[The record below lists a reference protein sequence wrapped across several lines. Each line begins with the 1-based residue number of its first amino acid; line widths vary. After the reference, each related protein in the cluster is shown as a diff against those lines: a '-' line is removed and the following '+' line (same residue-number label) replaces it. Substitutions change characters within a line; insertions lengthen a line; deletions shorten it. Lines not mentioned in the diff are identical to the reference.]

1 MQPLPATRYRIQSI
15 DVLRGLIMIIMALDH
30 VRDFFH
36 RADSIGVNVGLD
48 PTNLQTTSPFLFFTR
63 WITHYCAPT
72 FVFLAGTSAFIMGQ
86 KKTKSELSSF
96 LIKRGLWLV
105 FVEVIIITLSWTFDP
120 LYHVFILQVIWAI
133 GISMIILGLLVWL
146 PWRIIFLLG
155 LIIVFGHNLI
165 DYPSLNKGLK
175 GGLLADLIYF
185 GNFTFYPLGGNRV
198 LAIIYAFLPW
208 TGVMTLGYCFGK
220 LFIQGVDPAW
230 RRKVLLQLGVAI
242 TILFFV
248 LRFINMYGDP
258 VPWTQQFRG
267 SVFTFLSFFNLNK
280 YPPSLMFLCMTIGP
294 AIIFL
299 ALIEKIQNKFTAIT
313 NIYGRVP
320 MFYYILHFYI
330 IHTLV
335 VIVFYIQGFGSKDII
350 TPNSPFLFKP
360 PGFGVPLLGV
370 YAIWIFVVLLLYPVC
385 KKYDRY
391 KTANIREKW
400 WLNYI

>member
-1 MQPLPATRYRIQSI
+1 
-15 DVLRGLIMIIMALDH
+15 MIIMALDH

-36 RADSIGVNVGLD
+36 KANSIGVNVGID
-48 PTNLQTTSPFLFFTR
+48 PTNLQITTPFLFFTR
-63 WITHYCAPT
+63 WITHYCAPA

-120 LYHVFILQVIWAI
+120 LFHVFILQVIWAI

-165 DYPSLNKGLK
+165 DYPSISKGLK
-175 GGLLADLIYF
+175 GGVLADLAYF
-185 GNFTFYPLGGNRV
+185 GNFTFYPLGSNRV
-198 LAIIYAFLPW
+198 IGIIYAFLPW
-208 TGVMTLGYCFGK
+208 TGVMILGYCFGK
-220 LFIQGVDPAW
+220 LFIQGADPVW
-230 RRKVLLQLGVAI
+230 RRKILFQLGIGI
-242 TILFFV
+242 TVLFFV

-258 VPWTQQFRG
+258 VPWAQQPRG
-267 SVFTFLSFFNLNK
+267 SLFTFLSFLNLNK

-299 ALIEKIQNKFTAIT
+299 ALIEKVQNKFTAVM

-335 VIVFYIQGFGSKDII
+335 VIVFYIQGYESKDII

-370 YAIWIFVVLLLYPVC
+370 YAIWIFLVLILYPLC

-391 KTANIREKW
+391 KTAHIREKW

>member
-1 MQPLPATRYRIQSI
+1 MQPLPTIRYRVQSI
-15 DVLRGLIMIIMALDH
+15 DILRGLIMIIMALDH

-36 RADSIGVNVGLD
+36 KADSIGINVGID
-48 PTNLQTTSPFLFFTR
+48 PTNLQTTTPFLFFTR
-63 WITHYCAPT
+63 WITHYCAPA
-72 FVFLAGTSAFIMGQ
+72 FVFLAGSSAFLMGQ
-86 KKTKSELSSF
+86 KKSKSELSAF
-96 LIKRGLWLV
+96 LIKRGFWLV
-105 FVEVIIITLSWTFDP
+105 LVEVIIVTLSWTFDP

-146 PWRIIFLLG
+146 PWRIILLLG
-155 LIIVFGHNLI
+155 FIIVFGHNLL
-165 DYPSLNKGLK
+165 DYPSLSKGLR
-175 GGLLADLIYF
+175 GGIFADLAYF

-198 LAIIYAFLPW
+198 LGIIYAFLPW
-208 TGVMTLGYCFGK
+208 TGVMMLGYCFGK
-220 LFIQGVDPAW
+220 LFVQSVDPVR
-230 RRKVLLQLGVAI
+230 RRKILLQSGIGI
-242 TILFFV
+242 TVLFFV
-248 LRFINMYGDP
+248 LRFVNLYGDP
-258 VPWTQQFRG
+258 LPWAQQPRG

-280 YPPSLMFLCMTIGP
+280 YPPSLLFLCMTTGP

-299 ALIEKIQNKFTAIT
+299 ALIEKVQNKFTAIM

-320 MFYYILHFYI
+320 MFYYMLHFYI

-370 YAIWIFVVLLLYPVC
+370 YAIWIFVVLILYPLC

-391 KTANIREKW
+391 KTTHIREKW
-400 WLNYI
+400 WLSYI